1 VLHLILSEKI
11 STASTVAED
20 IKSLSCTLIQRG
32 WISLG
37 NQGESAEFSLVQ
49 SLLLLVQIP
58 IESRRNEDD
67 EKEES
72 DWPRK
77 AITDTER
84 P

>member
-1 VLHLILSEKI
+1 MHTHLIQLG
-11 STASTVAED
+11 
-20 IKSLSCTLIQRG
+20 G

-37 NQGESAEFSLVQ
+37 NQVAPSSLVQ

-67 EKEES
+67 EKEKS